1 MQNVKK
7 RSSYEL
13 QKTKKTKLRGKKL
26 MADIFRDRYLYVMLV
41 PFLLYY
47 ILFFYKPMGA
57 LQIAFK
63 DYDPIT
69 GIADSP
75 WVGLKHFI
83 TFFTGPF
90 AWRTIRNTFTINII
104 SLVTVFPLTIVFAL
118 LLNEIPHKRIRSFVQ
133 TVSYMPHF
141 ISAVVVAGL
150 VVSFLS
156 PSSGIINILISKLG
170 FEKKYFLI
178 DPSYFKTIYTI
189 MGGWQSI
196 GFNTIIYTSAISS
209 IDETLY
215 EAATIDGAGR
225 FRKIW
230 HITLAGIMPTISIML
245 IMRIGRMLSVG
256 YESII
261 LLYQP
266 STYETADVISTF
278 VYRKGL
284 IDSDYSFSTAI
295 GLFNG
300 IISLILVVMA
310 NKVSKKISE
319 TSIW

>member
-1 MQNVKK
+1 MQDVKK
-7 RSSYEL
+7 RNL
-13 QKTKKTKLRGKKL
+13 HDAQKNKSERKKF
-26 MADIFRDRYLYVMLV
+26 MADIFRDRYLYIMLV

-47 ILFFYKPMGA
+47 ILFFYKPMSA

-63 DYDPIT
+63 NYDPIT
-69 GIADSP
+69 GIANSP
-75 WVGLKHFI
+75 WVGFKHFK
-83 TFFTGPF
+83 TFFGGPY

-104 SLVTVFPLTIVFAL
+104 SLVTVFPLTILFAL
-118 LLNEIPHKRIRSFVQ
+118 LINEIPHKRIRSFVQ

-141 ISAVVVAGL
+141 ISTVVVAGL

-156 PSSGIINILISKLG
+156 PSTGIINILISKLG
-170 FEKKYFLI
+170 FEKQYFLI
-178 DPSYFKTIYTI
+178 NPSYFKAIYTV
-189 MGGWQSI
+189 MGGWQGI
-196 GFNTIIYTSAISS
+196 GFNTIIYTSAISA

-225 FRKIW
+225 FKQMW

-266 STYETADVISTF
+266 STYETADAISTF

-284 IDSDYSFSTAI
+284 IESDYSFSTAI

-300 IISLILVVMA
+300 IISLILVVIA
-310 NKVSKKISE
+310 NKISKKISE